1 MRSPSPDK
9 LAGIVSGLAKPGD
22 YVVCLGAGSITQWA
36 YALPGELAALGGLAM
51 TQKTALA
58 LRHVAFENVGVWAEA
73 FDEAGYSLKY
83 IEVGPRPLPLE
94 EIKRSD
100 VLIILGGPIGVY
112 ETEAYPFLV
121 EEIAAIAARL
131 AARRPTLGVCLGA
144 QLMAAALGARV
155 APGPGKEIG
164 YAPVELTTA
173 ALKTPLAAIAG
184 LSVLHWHGDAFDLP
198 QGAERLASTKLCPNQ
213 AFRIGDWALGLQFH
227 VEADPARAGMLADRP
242 HGRTRQGRD
251 RPANACAPTPS
262 ASGRR
267 SPPRAGAS

>member
-1 MRSPSPDK
+1 MR
-9 LAGIVSGLAKPGD
+9 
-22 YVVCLGAGSITQWA
+22 
-36 YALPGELAALGGLAM
+36 
-51 TQKTALA
+51 QKTALA
-58 LRHVAFENVGVWAEA
+58 LRHVAFEDVGVWAEGL
-73 FDEAGYSLKY
+73 DEAGYRLKY
-83 IEVGPRPLPLE
+83 VEVGPRPLPLE
-94 EIKRSD
+94 EIQRSD
-100 VLIILGGPIGVY
+100 LVIILGGPIGVY

-131 AARRPTLGVCLGA
+131 AERRSTLGVCLGA

-198 QGAERLASTKLCPNQ
+198 PGAERLASTKLCPHQ

-227 VEADPARAGMLADRP
+227 VEADPQELECWLIGHTVELGKAGIDPRTLRADAERFG
-242 HGRTRQGRD
+242 
-251 RPANACAPTPS
+251 PAIAA
-262 ASGRR
+262 AGRR
-267 SPPRAGAS
+267 VLRAWLGAL